1 MSDADEKL
9 KIIVNKKLAEI
20 QQQTAVPVDTSPVTV
35 LEVDESPRDEV
46 LQDDLEDT
54 EGVCYALRRR
64 PGEAPSLECWFKDNA
79 LLAFSYGYL
88 RQVRLNPT
96 HEKLLLLFVDGKV
109 MVTGRG
115 LYEIARGIN
124 ERKITRIIEQHSELD
139 LGADNQPFI
148 YAMVAEVEEI
158 EGF

>member
-1 MSDADEKL
+1 MSEDIHEKI
-9 KIIVNKKLAEI
+9 KMVVNKATQEKEPAPVGN
-20 QQQTAVPVDTSPVTV
+20 VPT
-35 LEVDESPRDEV
+35 EESPRDDEV

-88 RQVRLNPT
+88 RQVSLNPT
-96 HEKLLLLFVDGKV
+96 HEKLLLFFVDGKV
-109 MVTGRG
+109 MVTVRG
-115 LYEIARGIN
+115 LYDIARGIN
-124 ERKITRIIEQHSELD
+124 ERKITRIIEQHSDLD
-139 LGADNQPFI
+139 LGADDQPFI
-148 YAMVAEVEEI
+148 YVMVAEVEEI